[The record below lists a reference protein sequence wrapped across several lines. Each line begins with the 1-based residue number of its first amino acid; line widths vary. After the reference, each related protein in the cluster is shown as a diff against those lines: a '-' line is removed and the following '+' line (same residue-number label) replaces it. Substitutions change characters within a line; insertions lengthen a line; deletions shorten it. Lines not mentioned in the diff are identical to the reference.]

1 MQSWD
6 DSHGREAL
14 QDARTGDEQAARRLV
29 NQYGASMIRTAWR
42 VLGSYGGSDAED
54 VVQDAWVAAWTTDA
68 VPQGDPGA
76 WLRSVTARK
85 ALDRLRKTARLG
97 EQPLEDVSQTVRIDD
112 RLLNVLTLRKGL
124 ATLKPTD
131 RATLVLIDL
140 EGFTVAEA
148 AKILGVSRIAMKFR
162 AQRARKRLAARV
174 LEVDDDSQGS

>member
-1 MQSWD
+1 M
-6 DSHGREAL
+6 
-14 QDARTGDEQAARRLV
+14 
-29 NQYGASMIRTAWR
+29 
-42 VLGSYGGSDAED
+42 
-54 VVQDAWVAAWTTDA
+54 
-68 VPQGDPGA
+68 
-76 WLRSVTARK
+76 
-85 ALDRLRKTARLG
+85 RLRKTARLG
-97 EQPLEDVSQTVRIDD
+97 EQPLEDVPQTVRIDD

-174 LEVDDDSQGS
+174 LEVDDDSQRS